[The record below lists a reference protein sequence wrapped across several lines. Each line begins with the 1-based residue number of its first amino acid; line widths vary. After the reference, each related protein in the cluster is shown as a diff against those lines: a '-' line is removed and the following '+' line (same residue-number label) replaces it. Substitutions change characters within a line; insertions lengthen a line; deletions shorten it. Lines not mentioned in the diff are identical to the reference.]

1 MKNKEIKRLIGIVAF
16 VIFFG
21 IMAMAFHS
29 VNSQTFS
36 QEIEESITRSS
47 LDIQKIKE
55 EMDTMDQEEIE
66 KTIREIE
73 KEIERLNSD
82 IR

>member
-1 MKNKEIKRLIGIVAF
+1 MKNKEIKRLIGF
-16 VIFFG
+16 VFLVMFFG
-21 IMAMAFHS
+21 IMVMAFHLL
-29 VNSQTFS
+29 NSQTFS
-36 QEIEESITRSS
+36 QGVEGSIIRSS

-55 EMDTMDQEEIE
+55 EMGTMNQKEIE

-73 KEIERLNSD
+73 REINRLNSE

>member
-1 MKNKEIKRLIGIVAF
+1 MKNKEIKRLIGIVVF

-21 IMAMAFHS
+21 IMVMAFHS
-29 VNSQTFS
+29 LNSQTFS
-36 QEIEESITRSS
+36 QGVEGLITGSS

-73 KEIERLNSD
+73 KEIDRLKSD

>member
-1 MKNKEIKRLIGIVAF
+1 MKNKEIKRLIGIIAF

-21 IMAMAFHS
+21 IMVMAFHS
-29 VNSQTFS
+29 VSNQTFS
-36 QEIEESITRSS
+36 QGVDGSITGSS

-55 EMDTMDQEEIE
+55 EMDTMNQEEIE

-73 KEIERLNSD
+73 REIDRLNSD
-82 IR
+82 I

>member
-1 MKNKEIKRLIGIVAF
+1 MKNEEIKRLIGVLAF

-21 IMAMAFHS
+21 IVAMAFDS
-29 VNSQTFS
+29 VSSQIFS
-36 QEIEESITRSS
+36 QGIEGSITGSS

-55 EMDTMDQEEIE
+55 EMDTMNQEEID

-73 KEIERLNSD
+73 KEINRLNSD